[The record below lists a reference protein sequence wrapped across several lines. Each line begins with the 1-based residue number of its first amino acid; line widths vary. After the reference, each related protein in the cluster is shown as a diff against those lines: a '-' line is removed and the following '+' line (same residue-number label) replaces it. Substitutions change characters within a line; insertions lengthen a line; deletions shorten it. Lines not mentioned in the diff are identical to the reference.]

1 MARPRTSQI
10 VAGLVL
16 LLLAAVPVAAPVV
29 VSTIEVLAAIAAGVE
44 VAVKD
49 TTVLAMEVTDPKK

>member
-1 MARPRTSQI
+1 
-10 VAGLVL
+10 
-16 LLLAAVPVAAPVV
+16 
-29 VSTIEVLAAIAAGVE
+29 VLAAIAAGVE